1 MRQANVQSVF
11 YVEAR
16 HEESEMVIESERPA
30 TRATGRHG
38 LGSGHKVYGKFRS
51 SSDTSVATF
60 EGHLLSQGEETE
72 SNEAN
77 LRTDHQIRAIE
88 RSADSVARSAG
99 HDFASKFV
107 SVKGHVWPQ

>member
-1 MRQANVQSVF
+1 
-11 YVEAR
+11 
-16 HEESEMVIESERPA
+16 MVIESERPRQERRADTDSAAGTRCTGSSGVRA
-30 TRATGRHG
+30 TR
-38 LGSGHKVYGKFRS
+38 RS
-51 SSDTSVATF
+51 QPSK
-60 EGHLLSQGEETE
+60 GHLLSQGEETE